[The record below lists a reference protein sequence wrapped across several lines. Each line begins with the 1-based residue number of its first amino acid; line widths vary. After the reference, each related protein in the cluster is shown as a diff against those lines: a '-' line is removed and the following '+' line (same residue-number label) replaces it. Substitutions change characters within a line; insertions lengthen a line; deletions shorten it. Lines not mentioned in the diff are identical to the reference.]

1 MKQVIKD
8 MFIKYLLQ
16 TFERLFLLQNKSIAD
31 KNEKKSILREE
42 QLFFFTRASASVIV
56 LIKV

>member
-31 KNEKKSILREE
+31 KNEKKNLREE